1 MKKIGLIILG
11 ITIILQSCILPCFA
25 MEKYI
30 NKKNEKFV
38 VEGE

>member
-30 NKKNEKFV
+30 NGNRQIKSRI
-38 VEGE
+38 